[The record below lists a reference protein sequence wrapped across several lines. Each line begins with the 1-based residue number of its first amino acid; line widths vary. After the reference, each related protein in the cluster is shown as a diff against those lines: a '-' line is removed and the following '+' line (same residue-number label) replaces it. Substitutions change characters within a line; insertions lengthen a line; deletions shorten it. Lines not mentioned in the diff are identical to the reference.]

1 MMQIVCK
8 HGMTDCMNMSPG
20 GCEFCGINTGGMP
33 SGYLKAISN
42 TIRTEGEAVVS
53 MKDSERVSIEA
64 DMVNH
69 PAHYNVNGME
79 VIDIIEGFELPY
91 HLGNVV
97 KYILR
102 AGRKWDTVEDL
113 KKAEWYLHRYIEK
126 LEKEQKNGE

>member
-1 MMQIVCK
+1 MMQRICK
-8 HGMTDCMNMSPG
+8 FNKTDCIMNEEH
-20 GCEFCGINTGGMP
+20 CEWCRINTAGQPMF
-33 SGYLKAISN
+33 YLRPI
-42 TIRTEGEAVVS
+42 TYMTEAKGEIVTN
-53 MKDSERVSIEA
+53 MDNPIKQ

-79 VIDIIEGFELPY
+79 VIDIIEGFDLPY
-91 HLGNVV
+91 HLGNVI